1 MRYEGNKHMDNLDC
15 KTQGHAKVCWD
26 WENKL
31 EKNDAYWN
39 NFVAKGASVKDH
51 IQ

>member
-1 MRYEGNKHMDNLDC
+1 MRYEGNKHTDNLNC
-15 KTQGHAKVCWD
+15 KMQGQAKVCG
-26 WENKL
+26 ENKL